1 MKQLTV
7 IIPFLN
13 EKDEIDNTLQSI
25 RETAG
30 YEVDILLI
38 NDASYDKY
46 DYRSVA
52 LKHKAKYLENKERE
66 GVARSRD
73 IGVEQID
80 TDYFLIVDGHM
91 RFYNN
96 NWWNIIVNNLE
107 NEERAVYYCRCKPL
121 DTDLKIINRPSWGAY
136 LELEGKET
144 PHTILLPSWIRGDIN
159 PNEETLV
166 TPCILGACYAA
177 SKSYWTYL
185 KGLSGLQMYGSDEA
199 YISIKV
205 WLEGGH
211 CILIKQIEIGHIF
224 RDEFPYH
231 ISYPSLVFNKLL
243 IAETL
248 LPNNLKNNVNNI
260 LRIEEG
266 INLKEATELLIDYSK
281 EITQL
286 KKYYKKISTR
296 TFESFVEFNA
306 NIKEQSNILLRKA
319 QEELYL

>member
-13 EKDEIDNTLQSI
+13 EKDEIEKTLQSI
-25 RETAG
+25 RNTAG
-30 YEVDILLI
+30 YNVDILLI
-38 NDASYDKY
+38 NDASYDGY

-52 LKHKAKYLENKERE
+52 IKYQAIYLENEKRQ

-73 IGVEQID
+73 IGIEQLD

-96 NWWNIIVNNLE
+96 NWWNIIVNNLK
-107 NEERAVYYCRCKPL
+107 NEERALYYCRCKPL
-121 DTDLKIINRPSWGAY
+121 DSTLKIINRPSWGAY
-136 LELEGKET
+136 LELDGQET
-144 PHTILLPSWIRGDIN
+144 PHTILSPSWIRGDIS
-159 PNEETLV
+159 PKEEILV

-177 SKSYWTYL
+177 SRSYWLYL

-205 WLEGGH
+205 WLEGGY

-231 ISYPSLVFNKLL
+231 INYPSLVFNKLL
-243 IAETL
+243 ISETL
-248 LPNNLKNNVNNI
+248 LPTKFKVHVNNI
-260 LRIEEG
+260 LRKDEG
-266 INLKEATELLIDYSK
+266 IQLKEATELLINYSK
-281 EITQL
+281 EVTL
-286 KKYYKKISTR
+286 LRKYYKKMATR
-296 TFESFVEFNA
+296 TFESFVEFNERV
-306 NIKEQSNILLRKA
+306 KRQSDILLQQAKR
-319 QEELYL
+319 EDSL